1 MKALL
6 RLSAVGAWLVC
17 LPLVWGQLGETK
29 IVRIE
34 IKHIGPTTVSDEL
47 IRGNLRSKVGEPYRP
62 STVDDDVRNLYT
74 KGLFDDIRVT
84 SKPEAG
90 GLVLTFVVQDNP
102 RLTEVKFEGNDKL
115 SNSKIKGKITCKVG
129 EPLDRRKIFTDKQA
143 ILELYQKSGYP
154 RTTVEDKVTV
164 DEGNGR
170 GTVVFIIKESPK
182 IKIKRVEFVGAAA
195 FTESQL
201 RKQMKGTTPY
211 GMFSW
216 ILPGGYFVE
225 DKFEEDKERLT
236 DFYREHGYIDF
247 EIKDVQLE
255 YPTPGW
261 LVVRLAIYEGRS
273 YKVGQITF
281 EGTTMFPT
289 NVVGTN
295 FQSAKMPKAGP
306 ARATWAQSATVSRGF
321 KMKPGDVFTI
331 SGQGK
336 DTEAVQNFYE
346 SKGHIDVVR
355 GSANLQVVRIPN
367 TETGTIDIRYKVDEG
382 QKSYIEKIEIRGNTR
397 TKDRVI
403 RRELSV
409 APGEVFDMARIKT
422 SKRRLEGLDYF
433 EPGGVEARPEPTE
446 ISPNRKNLLI
456 GVRERHTGNISFGAG
471 FSSVDSIVGFAEWTQ
486 GNFDLF
492 HPPTFTGAGQ
502 KLRLRVAIGTQR
514 KDYVLA
520 FTEPWFLNRKL
531 ALNTDLY
538 YRDAAYVSPDNLY
551 TETRGGIRVGLTR
564 ALGSD
569 FLIGSVGYRIE
580 NVGILLTPGVHGPEF
595 VSVPGDPP
603 GPGGVAGNTTYI
615 PANAPSAI
623 TSESGYTLQSTL
635 SLSLAYDTRNDTRLP
650 NHGQRTE
657 IITEVASTY
666 LGGTLDFYKVELQ
679 SAWYFPGFAKG
690 HVIEVVGRAGVANGM
705 NGDSVPFYDRF
716 YLGGLYS
723 LRGFKYRSISPREAN
738 PVTGGYGGNFSEP
751 VGGDS
756 FWFGSAE
763 YSLPIID
770 KEGSGGVRFA
780 LFYDVGSVGA
790 NAYNFNGSGYSS
802 DWGIGLRLNLPIGP
816 LRLDYAFPITYD
828 QFSSGKGQFQ
838 FGVGWS
844 RPF

>member
-1 MKALL
+1 MKARL
-6 RLSAVGAWLVC
+6 RISALCVWLAC
-17 LPLVWGQLGETK
+17 LPLAWGQLAETK
-29 IVRIE
+29 IARID
-34 IKHIGPTTVSDEL
+34 IRHVGPSTVSDEL

-62 STVDDDVRNLYT
+62 ITVDDDVRNLYT

-84 SKPEAG
+84 SKVEAD

-129 EPLDRRKIFTDKQA
+129 EPLDRRKVFTDKQA
-143 ILELYQKSGYP
+143 ILALYQKSGYP

-164 DEGNGR
+164 DESKGS
-170 GTVVFIIKESPK
+170 GTVVFVIKESPK
-182 IKIKRVEFVGAAA
+182 IKIEQVEFTGAAA
-195 FTESQL
+195 FTQKAL
-201 RKQMKGTTPY
+201 RKQMKGTKRY

-225 DKFEEDKERLT
+225 DKFEEDKERLSE
-236 DFYREHGYIDF
+236 FYREHGYIDF
-247 EIKDVQLE
+247 EIKDVQFE
-255 YPTPGW
+255 YPTPGR
-261 LVVRLAIYEGRS
+261 LLVRLAIYEGRS
-273 YKVGQITF
+273 YRVGQITF

-289 NVVGTN
+289 NAIGTN
-295 FQSAKMPKAGP
+295 FQAGKMPKQGP
-306 ARATWAQSATVSRGF
+306 GRAAWAQSATVNRNF
-321 KMKPGDVFTI
+321 KMKPGDVFTV
-331 SGQGK
+331 SGQGR
-336 DTEAVQNFYE
+336 DTEAVQTFYE

-355 GSANLQVVRIPN
+355 GSANLRVERIPN

-382 QKSYIEKIEIRGNTR
+382 QKSYIEKVEIRGNTK
-397 TKDRVI
+397 TKDKVI

-409 APGEVFDMARIKT
+409 APGEVFDMTRIKT

-433 EPGGVEARPEPTE
+433 EPGGVEARPEPTDV
-446 ISPNRKNLLI
+446 PNRKNLLI
-456 GVRERHTGNISFGAG
+456 GVREKNTGNISFGAG

-492 HPPTFTGAGQ
+492 HPPTFTGGGQ
-502 KLRLRVAIGTQR
+502 KLRLRVQIGTERQ
-514 KDYVLA
+514 DYVLA

-531 ALNTDLY
+531 ALNVDLY
-538 YRDAAYVSPDNLY
+538 HRDLNYVSLDNLY
-551 TETRGGIRVGLTR
+551 DETRTGTRWGLTR

-569 FLIGSVGYRIE
+569 FLIGSIGYRIE
-580 NVGILLTPGVHGPEF
+580 RVGIDLASGVHGTEVINVGNPP
-595 VSVPGDPP
+595 VP
-603 GPGGVAGNTTYI
+603 TI
-615 PANAPSAI
+615 SWANAPQAI
-623 TSESGYTLQSTL
+623 LDESGDTRQATL

-650 NHGQRTE
+650 NRGQRSE
-657 IITEVASTY
+657 IISEVASTY
-666 LGGTLDFYKVELQ
+666 LGGQSDFYKVELQ

-690 HVIEVVGRAGVANGM
+690 HVIEAVGRIGVANGM
-705 NGDSVPFYDRF
+705 NGGYVPFYDRF

-723 LRGFKYRSISPREAN
+723 LRGFEYRGISPREEDPA
-738 PVTGGYGGNFSEP
+738 PGGGYSGYFSEP
-751 VGGDS
+751 VGGNS
-756 FWFGSAE
+756 FWFGSIE

-770 KEGSGGVRFA
+770 RDGTGGVRFA
-780 LFYDVGSVGA
+780 LFYDVGSVEA
-790 NAYNFNGSGYSS
+790 DAYNFSVKGYSS

-828 QFSSGKGQFQ
+828 QFSDGKGQFQ

>member
-6 RLSAVGAWLVC
+6 RLSALCAWFAC
-17 LPLVWGQLGETK
+17 LSLVWGQLGEAK
-29 IVRIE
+29 IARIE
-34 IKHIGPTTVSDEL
+34 IKHIGPSTVSDEL
-47 IRGNLRSKVGEPYRP
+47 IRGNLRSKIGEPYRP
-62 STVDDDVRNLYT
+62 ITVDDDVRNLYA

-84 SKPEAG
+84 SKMEAD

-102 RLTEVKFEGNDKL
+102 RLTEVKFEGNSKL
-115 SNSKIKGKITCKVG
+115 SNSKIKGKITSKVG
-129 EPLDRRKIFTDKQA
+129 EPLDRRKVFTDKQA

-154 RTTVEDKVTV
+154 RTKVEDKVTV
-164 DEGNGR
+164 DEANGR
-170 GTVVFIIKESPK
+170 GTVLYVIKESPK
-182 IKIKRVEFVGAAA
+182 IKIERIEFVGAEA
-195 FTESQL
+195 FTQDQL
-201 RKQMKGTTPY
+201 RKQMKGTKRY

-225 DKFEEDKERLT
+225 DKFEEDKERLA

-255 YPTPGW
+255 YPTPGR
-261 LVVRLAIYEGRS
+261 LIVRLAIYEGRS

-289 NVVGTN
+289 NAVGTN
-295 FQSAKMPKAGP
+295 FQSTKMPKEGP
-306 ARATWAQSATVSRGF
+306 GRATWAESATVSRSF
-321 KMKPGDVFTI
+321 KMKPGDVFTM
-331 SGQGK
+331 SGQSR

-346 SKGHIDVVR
+346 SKGHIDVAR
-355 GSANLQVVRIPN
+355 GSANLQVERIPN

-382 QKSYIEKIEIRGNTR
+382 QKSYIEKIEIRGNTK
-397 TKDRVI
+397 TKDKVI

-433 EPGGVEARPEPTE
+433 EPGGVETRPEPTDV
-446 ISPNRKNLLI
+446 PNRKNLLV
-456 GVRERHTGNISFGAG
+456 GVREKNTGNISFGAG

-514 KDYVLA
+514 QDYVLA

-538 YRDAAYVSPDNLY
+538 YRDAAYISPGNLY
-551 TETRGGIRVGLTR
+551 TETRAGIRLGLTR

-569 FLIGSVGYRIE
+569 FLIGSIGYRIE
-580 NVGILLTPGVHGPEF
+580 NIGIKLSPGVHNYELVDVGNPA
-595 VSVPGDPP
+595 VPTLIYP
-603 GPGGVAGNTTYI
+603 
-615 PANAPSAI
+615 NAPQAI
-623 TSESGYTLQSTL
+623 LNERGYSPQATL

-650 NHGQRTE
+650 NHGQRSE
-657 IITEVASTY
+657 IISELASTY
-666 LGGTLDFYKVELQ
+666 LGGQSDFYKIELQ

-690 HVIEVVGRAGVANGM
+690 HVIEVVGRTGVANGM
-705 NGDSVPFYDRF
+705 NGDTVPFYDRF

-723 LRGFKYRSISPREAN
+723 LRGFKYRSISPRE
-738 PVTGGYGGNFSEP
+738 PDPKTGGYPGYFSEP

-756 FWFGSAE
+756 FWFGSVE

-780 LFYDVGSVGA
+780 LFYDIGSVSA
-790 NAYNFNGSGYSS
+790 NAYDFKVSGYSS

-828 QFSSGKGQFQ
+828 QFSTGKGQFQ

>member
-6 RLSAVGAWLVC
+6 RFSALCAWFAC
-17 LPLVWGQLGETK
+17 LPLVWGQLGEAK
-29 IVRIE
+29 IARIE
-34 IKHIGPTTVSDEL
+34 IKHIGPSTVSDEL
-47 IRGNLRSKVGEPYRP
+47 IRGNLRSKVGELYRP
-62 STVDDDVRNLYT
+62 ITVDDDVRNLYT

-84 SKPEAG
+84 SKMEAD

-102 RLTEVKFEGNDKL
+102 RLTEVQFEGNTKL
-115 SNSKIKGKITCKVG
+115 SNSKIKRKITSKAG
-129 EPLDRRKIFTDKQA
+129 EPLDRRKVFTDKQA

-154 RTTVEDKVTV
+154 RTKVEDKVTV
-164 DEGNGR
+164 DEAKGR
-170 GTVVFIIKESPK
+170 GTVLYIIKESPK
-182 IKIKRVEFVGAAA
+182 IKIERVEFVGAEA
-195 FTESQL
+195 FTQKQL
-201 RKQMKGTTPY
+201 RKQMKGTKRY
-211 GMFSW
+211 GTFSW
-216 ILPGGYFVE
+216 ILPGGYFVD

-236 DFYREHGYIDF
+236 EFYREHGYIDF
-247 EIKDVQLE
+247 EIKEVQLE
-255 YPTPGW
+255 NPTPDR
-261 LVVRLAIYEGRS
+261 LIVRLAIYEGRS

-289 NVVGTN
+289 NAVGTN

-306 ARATWAQSATVSRGF
+306 ERATWAQNATVSRSF
-321 KMKPGDVFTI
+321 KMKPGDVFTM
-331 SGQGK
+331 SGQGR

-355 GSANLQVVRIPN
+355 GSANLQVARIPN
-367 TETGTIDIRYKVDEG
+367 TESGTIDLRYKVDEG
-382 QKSYIEKIEIRGNTR
+382 QKSYIEKIEIRGNTK
-397 TKDRVI
+397 TKDKVI

-433 EPGGVEARPEPTE
+433 EPGGVETRPEPTDV
-446 ISPNRKNLLI
+446 PNRKNLLV
-456 GVRERHTGNISFGAG
+456 GVREKNTGNISFGAG

-502 KLRLRVAIGTQR
+502 KLRLRIAIGTERQ
-514 KDYVLA
+514 DYVLA

-538 YRDAAYVSPDNLY
+538 YRDAAYISPENVY
-551 TETRGGIRVGLTR
+551 TESRAGMRLGLTR

-569 FLIGSVGYRIE
+569 FLIGGIGYRIE
-580 NVGILLTPGVHGPEF
+580 NVGIKLNPGVRNYELVDNPITG
-595 VSVPGDPP
+595 VPTLLYP
-603 GPGGVAGNTTYI
+603 
-615 PANAPSAI
+615 NAPESI
-623 TSESGYTLQSTL
+623 VSESGYTLQSTF

-650 NHGQRTE
+650 NRGQRSE
-657 IITEVASTY
+657 LIAELASTY
-666 LGGTLDFYKVELQ
+666 LGGQIDFYKVELQ
-679 SAWYFPGFAKG
+679 SAWYFPGLAKG
-690 HVIEVVGRAGVANGM
+690 HVIEALGRIGVANGM
-705 NGDSVPFYDRF
+705 NGDTVPFYNRF

-723 LRGFKYRSISPREAN
+723 LRGFQYRTVSPREADPN
-738 PVTGGYGGNFSEP
+738 PNTPPSAAYNGYFDEP
-751 VGGDS
+751 VGGNS
-756 FWFGSAE
+756 FWFGSIE

-780 LFYDVGSVGA
+780 VFYDVGSVA
-790 NAYNFNGSGYSS
+790 VDAYDFNVSDYSS

-828 QFSSGKGQFQ
+828 SRFNDGKGQFQ